1 MKASLAALVLSLQFS
16 AAGAIPVVAADAL
29 TDTDP
34 AIQSSFRSLGSGIAS
49 SIAGRATAL
58 DGRTLL
64 LSNPALRVRLAGI
77 DTCELPQWAFDP
89 QAHGQTPI
97 LKPVACGALA
107 KAWLQRSIGA
117 KLVECKVSSL
127 VEPGTLAGTCTAGGR
142 DLAIEML
149 RVGWARVV
157 GPSPFRRQYLVW
169 QRGAMNARYGMWA
182 HYVLD
187 MEEWRRAAV
196 DRTLS
201 RRPLA
206 DFNLLAERE
215 SEISPPF
222 EDARK
227 RPQTTDR

>member
-1 MKASLAALVLSLQFS
+1 MKASLVALALPLQFS
-16 AAGAIPVVAADAL
+16 ASGAIPVLAADAL
-29 TDTDP
+29 TDAGP
-34 AIQSSFRSLGSGIAS
+34 AIQSSFRSPGASIAG

-64 LSNPALRVRLAGI
+64 LPRHALRVRLAGI

-89 QAHGQTPI
+89 QTHGQSPI
-97 LKPVACGALA
+97 LKPVPCGALA

-117 KLVECKVSSL
+117 KPVECKVSSL
-127 VEPGTLAGTCTAGGR
+127 VEPGTLAATCTAGGR
-142 DLAIEML
+142 DLAVEML
-149 RVGWARVV
+149 RAGWARVV
-157 GPSPFRRQYLVW
+157 GPSPFRREYLVW
-169 QRGAMNARYGMWA
+169 QRYAMNARYGMWA

-187 MEEWRRAAV
+187 MEEWRRKAV
-196 DRTLS
+196 DRTLA